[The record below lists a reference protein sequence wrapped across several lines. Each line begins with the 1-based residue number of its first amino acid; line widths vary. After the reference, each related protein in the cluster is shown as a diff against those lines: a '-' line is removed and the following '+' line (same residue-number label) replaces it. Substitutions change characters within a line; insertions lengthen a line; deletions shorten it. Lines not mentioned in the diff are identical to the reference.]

1 MRVRSHVGT
10 RKGRSETRIVSGGW
24 LQLSKASRYG
34 NAASILKPIPAHE
47 SALLEAG
54 GRGGI

>member
-1 MRVRSHVGT
+1 MPGREKAAAT
-10 RKGRSETRIVSGGW
+10 RTVAGGW
-24 LQLSKASRYG
+24 LQLLKSVAIWQ
-34 NAASILKPIPAHE
+34 AASILKPIPAHE